1 MASHSDTTGIIDTDS
16 RFVIDIVTGK
26 IENHSD
32 KESLRQY
39 SHNSE
44 RFSFEMPRHVEGHDM
59 TNCTKVTVNYLAA
72 DIPGEYEVDDLAV
85 DSEADDK
92 ITFSWLISSN
102 VTQKKG
108 KLRFAVV
115 FECAKEDGTITYRWP
130 TDINYDY
137 EIKETIS
144 NDTGI
149 VYENVDILE
158 QWKQQLFYGSNSVTA
173 NIQAEGRRQQA
184 LVANKG
190 SEVKKSIPDDYA
202 TLSDRVSE
210 LCDHMD
216 LNVTTYTFS
225 WIGSK
230 KVSTTDGKLFDPGI
244 YAASSLKPC
253 YSNFVTIGDGI
264 DHLEIHR
271 SANDN
276 KATGGAFYS
285 AASESYFISGFKED
299 SGNNIS
305 VPDGAKY
312 FRINSTTDGS
322 SNLALVVNGIPK
334 ETAVEVLKK
343 SVEDIKADAEETD
356 VEIRGLKEDIV
367 YKRNARLIP
376 VQFETVLGYYG
387 GNGFNSGKK
396 EWGARLMRVPCKKG
410 DKYLY
415 HGYCDNIYGVSF
427 LDSDFGVIRQISVP
441 ENKEFEMDVNVIDNA
456 SYIDF
461 YSASCS
467 TKTYV
472 LKYSREDT
480 SNNDVGKIFIDA
492 SSQLSETDNKY
503 FSPTREELIYGAS
516 MKLKEITP
524 ENDTVFKF
532 SFTQNQTATAYVD
545 DFCIVTSNNYVN
557 GTEIFHENIIAF
569 VPTGK
574 TLRINDYNSNIHT
587 SKFEKLIPITE
598 QYINGKIPVVP
609 NVVDIVKNKDMNPV
623 TSNAVYQ
630 AIQSSMVNI
639 STGLPFIAVASSE
652 APSTIKSV
660 CQFIC
665 DGSDDNIEIQ
675 NAINSLASTGGKVF
689 LTKGK
694 FFISQPIET
703 GNTLI
708 ELCGEGALLDLR
720 EDTLNSPDR
729 GGTILQAV
737 GNTDLLHIGGAK
749 GTTIHDLSF
758 FGYGRNKTDNTSY
771 GIRFTGYAD
780 TDRIYNCGFTNCAV
794 AIGAD
799 TPTDVLYIHNL
810 SVQRNKVG
818 ICLYR
823 SDAEV
828 HDCLFCENI
837 GMENVSWD
845 NKTYNIN
852 CADICVNDGKIYN
865 NTFRRSGMCYDIFK
879 VYGNESGL
887 ESDDV
892 KPISS
897 VVLLGCARIIE
908 NYFFDKI
915 YANCIRVMSRTD
927 FVYIEGNSF
936 TKWGHK
942 DQTDDCRKSAICFDA
957 GSVLGTIMN
966 NRFYS
971 DSNTEKFTDKYAIY
985 ENNTDGDNSYW
996 RYSNTYMNNFIGNLT
1011 ADTENKCRIIG
1022 TAPQNQFI
1030 NNIVVNR

>member
-1 MASHSDTTGIIDTDS
+1 MASHSDITGIIDTDS

-244 YAASSLKPC
+244 YAAPFLKPC

-343 SVEDIKADAEETD
+343 SIEDIKADAEETD
-356 VEIRGLKEDIV
+356 VEIRGLKEDLVELNEYNIE
-367 YKRNARLIP
+367 YTNNILDISDKNILN
-376 VQFETVLGYYG
+376 GYGIKLNG
-387 GNGFNSGKK
+387 GNCLTDINSCLIENSERLAFKNPVKIENGIYYKVCNSDGVNEVAGNSWESYLQYVGVYDENGDYITRIENSTFGF
-396 EWGARLMRVPCKKG
+396 
-410 DKYLY
+410 
-415 HGYCDNIYGVSF
+415 F
-427 LDSDFGVIRQISVP
+427 
-441 ENKEFEMDVNVIDNA
+441 
-456 SYIDF
+456 
-461 YSASCS
+461 
-467 TKTYV
+467 
-472 LKYSREDT
+472 
-480 SNNDVGKIFIDA
+480 
-492 SSQLSETDNKY
+492 
-503 FSPTREELIYGAS
+503 
-516 MKLKEITP
+516 
-524 ENDTVFKF
+524 
-532 SFTQNQTATAYVD
+532 
-545 DFCIVTSNNYVN
+545 
-557 GTEIFHENIIAF
+557 
-569 VPTGK
+569 
-574 TLRINDYNSNIHT
+574 
-587 SKFEKLIPITE
+587 
-598 QYINGKIPVVP
+598 INGKSFRQY
-609 NVVDIVKNKDMNPV
+609 
-623 TSNAVYQ
+623 T
-630 AIQSSMVNI
+630 
-639 STGLPFIAVASSE
+639 
-652 APSTIKSV
+652 
-660 CQFIC
+660 
-665 DGSDDNIEIQ
+665 
-675 NAINSLASTGGKVF
+675 NSLYTKYKDYELSKIPSYVLVSATKVNKKYVKQLRKSTNEAERITNFVPYK
-689 LTKGK
+689 L
-694 FFISQPIET
+694 SLIEK
-703 GNTLI
+703 NTLQIKKNTLQI
-708 ELCGEGALLDLR
+708 EKNTAVIKELQSNNGNNGIRLLFVSDLHYYTEHPEHLEGGVPERDRMQMLIDAVNAENQKKKVNALFILGDFERGYGKKSAEYFSEHYASQLQMPYYAIAGDHDFYTSGEW
-720 EDTLNSPDR
+720 ES
-729 GGTILQAV
+729 IW
-737 GNTDLLHIGGAK
+737 
-749 GTTIHDLSF
+749 
-758 FGYGRNKTDNTSY
+758 GYGREYTVDISNLRFIIVDVYKDTIGVKENNATVVSSLDEENQIERINQALSENKLPIILCHYDNGIIGDKTTKNWRNYIRSNVKAVFRAHTHNVVINNNGYGDLLYYTVGNFSY
-771 GIRFTGYAD
+771 
-780 TDRIYNCGFTNCAV
+780 
-794 AIGAD
+794 
-799 TPTDVLYIHNL
+799 PP
-810 SVQRNKVG
+810 
-818 ICLYR
+818 
-823 SDAEV
+823 DANW
-828 HDCLFCENI
+828 ENI
-837 GMENVSWD
+837 NDKNGNPTNRWSFRELYAEGEKYVTRQIYPRQTITVNE
-845 NKTYNIN
+845 KTTN
-852 CADICVNDGKIYN
+852 
-865 NTFRRSGMCYDIFK
+865 YDYSMSEK
-879 VYGNESGL
+879 
-887 ESDDV
+887 
-892 KPISS
+892 S
-897 VVLLGCARIIE
+897 VVL
-908 NYFFDKI
+908 
-915 YANCIRVMSRTD
+915 
-927 FVYIEGNSF
+927 
-936 TKWGHK
+936 
-942 DQTDDCRKSAICFDA
+942 
-957 GSVLGTIMN
+957 
-966 NRFYS
+966 
-971 DSNTEKFTDKYAIY
+971 
-985 ENNTDGDNSYW
+985 
-996 RYSNTYMNNFIGNLT
+996 
-1011 ADTENKCRIIG
+1011 
-1022 TAPQNQFI
+1022 
-1030 NNIVVNR
+1030 

>member
-85 DSEADDK
+85 DSEDDDK

-144 NDTGI
+144 NDSGI

-216 LNVTTYTFS
+216 LNIVSYTFS

-230 KVSTTDGKLFDPGI
+230 KVNTTDGKLFDPGI

-271 SANDN
+271 SVNDN
-276 KATGGAFYS
+276 KMTGGAFYS
-285 AASESYFISGFKED
+285 AASENYFVSGFKED
-299 SGNNIS
+299 DGNNIP

-322 SNLALVVNGIPK
+322 SNLALVVNGIPE

-343 SVEDIKADAEETD
+343 SVEDIKANAEETNE
-356 VEIRGLKEDIV
+356 EIRGLKEELA
-367 YKRNARLIP
+367 YKINSRLTP
-376 VQFETVLGYYG
+376 VQFETILGYYVS
-387 GNGFNSGKK
+387 NKFVSGKK
-396 EWGARLMRVPCKKG
+396 EWQARLMRVPCKKG

-415 HGYCDNIYGVSF
+415 HGYSDNIYGVSF
-427 LDSDFGVIRQISVP
+427 LDSEFGIIRQIHVP
-441 ENKEFEMDVNVIDNA
+441 EHKEFEMDVNVIDNA

-461 YSASCS
+461 YSAKYDA
-467 TKTYV
+467 KTYV
-472 LKYSREDT
+472 LKYNREDT
-480 SNNDVGKIFIDA
+480 SNDDVGKIFIDA

-503 FSPTREELIYGAS
+503 FSPTREDLIDGNN

-532 SFTQNQTATAYVD
+532 SFVQHQNATAYVD
-545 DFCIVTSNNYVN
+545 DFCILTSDNYVN
-557 GTEIFHENIIAF
+557 GTEVYYKNIIVF
-569 VPTGK
+569 VPKGK
-574 TLRINDYNSNIHT
+574 TLRINDFKSNVYV
-587 SKFEKLIPITE
+587 SKFEKLVPITE
-598 QYINGKIPVVP
+598 EYINEKIPDVP
-609 NVVDIVKNKDMNPV
+609 KTVDTVTDGESNPV
-623 TSNAVYQ
+623 SSNAVYH
-630 AIQSSMVNI
+630 AIKANVTQV
-639 STGLPFIAVASSE
+639 STGLPYIAVASSE
-652 APSTIKSV
+652 APTAIKSV
-660 CQFIC
+660 CQYVC
-665 DGSDDNIEIQ
+665 DGTNDEIEIQ
-675 NAINSLASTGGKVF
+675 NAINSLASTGGRVF

-694 FFISQPIET
+694 FFMSQPIET
-703 GNTLI
+703 GNILI
-708 ELCGEGALLDLR
+708 ELCGEGSLLDLH
-720 EDTLNSPDR
+720 EDTLNSNIR

-737 GNTDLLHIGGAK
+737 GNTDLVHIGGAK
-749 GTTIHDLSF
+749 GTTVHDIAF
-758 FGYGRNKTDNTSY
+758 FGYGRNKVDNTSY
-771 GIRFTGYAD
+771 GIKFTGYAD
-780 TDRIYNCGFTNCAV
+780 TDRIYNCGFTNCAI
-794 AIGAD
+794 AIGSD
-799 TPTDVLYIHNL
+799 ITTDVIYIHNL
-810 SVQRNKVG
+810 SVQRNKIG
-818 ICLYR
+818 IALYKT
-823 SDAEV
+823 DAEI
-828 HDCLFCENI
+828 HDCIFCENI
-837 GMENVSWD
+837 GMESVIWD

-852 CADICVNDGKIYN
+852 CADIYVNDGKIYN
-865 NTFRRSGMCYDIFK
+865 NTFRRSGMCYDIYK

-887 ESDDV
+887 ESDEV

-897 VVLLGCARIIE
+897 VVVRQRAHIVG
-908 NYFFDKI
+908 NTFFDCI
-915 YANCIRVMSRTD
+915 YANCIRIMMKPD
-927 FVYIEGNSF
+927 FLLIEGNSF

-942 DQTDDCRKSAICFDA
+942 DQTDDCRKSAICFDK
-957 GSVLGTIMN
+957 GSVLGAIMN

-971 DSNTEKFTDKYAIY
+971 DSNTQKFTDKYAIY
-985 ENNTDGDNSYW
+985 ECDIQYPNNYW
-996 RYSNTYMNNFIGNLT
+996 QYSNTYANNFIGNLT

-1022 TAPQNQFI
+1022 TAPQNQFV
-1030 NNIVVNR
+1030 NNIIINR

>member
-59 TNCTKVTVNYLAA
+59 TNCNKVTVNYLAA

-144 NDTGI
+144 NDSGI

-230 KVSTTDGKLFDPGI
+230 KVNTTDGKLFDPGI

-276 KATGGAFYS
+276 KVTGGAFYS

-356 VEIRGLKEDIV
+356 EEIKGLKEDLDNIISPNLFNPADAKENTAINQSDGTEMSFDGWIATG
-367 YKRNARLIP
+367 YIP
-376 VQFETVLGYYG
+376 V
-387 GNGFNSGKK
+387 S
-396 EWGARLMRVPCKKG
+396 KG
-410 DKYLY
+410 
-415 HGYCDNIYGVSF
+415 
-427 LDSDFGVIRQISVP
+427 
-441 ENKEFEMDVNVIDNA
+441 
-456 SYIDF
+456 
-461 YSASCS
+461 
-467 TKTYV
+467 
-472 LKYSREDT
+472 
-480 SNNDVGKIFIDA
+480 
-492 SSQLSETDNKY
+492 
-503 FSPTREELIYGAS
+503 
-516 MKLKEITP
+516 
-524 ENDTVFKF
+524 
-532 SFTQNQTATAYVD
+532 
-545 DFCIVTSNNYVN
+545 
-557 GTEIFHENIIAF
+557 
-569 VPTGK
+569 
-574 TLRINDYNSNIHT
+574 
-587 SKFEKLIPITE
+587 
-598 QYINGKIPVVP
+598 
-609 NVVDIVKNKDMNPV
+609 
-623 TSNAVYQ
+623 
-630 AIQSSMVNI
+630 
-639 STGLPFIAVASSE
+639 
-652 APSTIKSV
+652 
-660 CQFIC
+660 
-665 DGSDDNIEIQ
+665 
-675 NAINSLASTGGKVF
+675 
-689 LTKGK
+689 
-694 FFISQPIET
+694 
-703 GNTLI
+703 
-708 ELCGEGALLDLR
+708 
-720 EDTLNSPDR
+720 
-729 GGTILQAV
+729 
-737 GNTDLLHIGGAK
+737 
-749 GTTIHDLSF
+749 
-758 FGYGRNKTDNTSY
+758 
-771 GIRFTGYAD
+771 
-780 TDRIYNCGFTNCAV
+780 
-794 AIGAD
+794 
-799 TPTDVLYIHNL
+799 DVLYFSSNGEPTYYNTGAFYDAQKKLISGFGNPNNNDNITVASDGYARFSFDL
-810 SVQRNKVG
+810 NKKSCKSKRAQEPHIFHMG
-818 ICLYR
+818 ILK
-823 SDAEV
+823 
-828 HDCLFCENI
+828 LKQ
-837 GMENVSWD
+837 MW
-845 NKTYNIN
+845 
-852 CADICVNDGKIYN
+852 
-865 NTFRRSGMCYDIFK
+865 
-879 VYGNESGL
+879 
-887 ESDDV
+887 
-892 KPISS
+892 
-897 VVLLGCARIIE
+897 II
-908 NYFFDKI
+908 
-915 YANCIRVMSRTD
+915 
-927 FVYIEGNSF
+927 
-936 TKWGHK
+936 
-942 DQTDDCRKSAICFDA
+942 
-957 GSVLGTIMN
+957 
-966 NRFYS
+966 
-971 DSNTEKFTDKYAIY
+971 
-985 ENNTDGDNSYW
+985 
-996 RYSNTYMNNFIGNLT
+996 
-1011 ADTENKCRIIG
+1011 
-1022 TAPQNQFI
+1022 
-1030 NNIVVNR
+1030 